1 MSSAATLPTASVVA
15 PDGAER
21 QRVAAVESFL
31 GRHPQDG
38 GAGTAKLVS
47 SDGEEVT
54 VPAPLFAVLRQIAA
68 TLAQGNGVAIS
79 VVSRELSTTEAAR
92 ALGMSRPTLV
102 RLVDSGK
109 IPSHK
114 VGSHRR
120 LLLQDVFSY
129 RQRQI
134 EQQRQAYEN
143 LMLETDALGL
153 NDEE

>member
-153 NDEE
+153 NEEQ

>member
-153 NDEE
+153 NDEQ